1 MTSRAFWPR
10 AASHALPA
18 FACLCLCVFL
28 TPLADAQNKKEKEP
42 VRQVVRY
49 VAHKEKVPY
58 QGKLVMVLAVEP
70 VGGGRQ
76 MELVVKN
83 RDMNKKEYDPVLDT
97 DNVNALQKGEAIK
110 IGLDETRPRPMVDYL
125 RKYDLKP
132 GEENPRTYVFENY
145 FDKGEGKNAYTAVVL
160 SKFDEMTTVAV
171 PQKKSKD
178 GPAEPDAAI
187 MGLVSELK
195 TGEVVEAEV
204 RGGGAVPV
212 LVSLDRYTPPQ
223 TGKFLKLLQDEEV
236 ADGQKGAAVEI
247 EQGDKTV
254 KALVPGKLQGKKWVS
269 DGKVLGAA
277 RKLKP
282 DAEVVYRT
290 RQDGEK
296 VWLKEIEP
304 APKPQREKATASRD
318 RERDRDR
325 GRDRGGDR
333 DAAREMDAD
342 KDMGKAG
349 DADPADHRGGRPR
362 APGK

>member
-1 MTSRAFWPR
+1 MHSRAHWPR
-10 AASHALPA
+10 AMSSGLPA
-18 FACLCLCVFL
+18 FACLCLCFCL
-28 TPLADAQNKKEKEP
+28 HPTAEAQNKEKEP

-83 RDMNKKEYDPVLDT
+83 RENKREYDPVLDT

-132 GEENPRTYVFENY
+132 GEENPRAYVFENY

-160 SKFDEMTTVAV
+160 SKFDQMTTVAV
-171 PQKKSKD
+171 PQKKSKG
-178 GPAEPDAAI
+178 GPPEPDAAI

-223 TGKFLKLLQDEEV
+223 TGKFLKLLTDEEM
-236 ADGQKGAAVEI
+236 ADGNKGMAVEI
-247 EQGDKTV
+247 EQGEKTV
-254 KALVPGKLQGKKWVS
+254 KVLVPGKLQGKKWVS
-269 DGKVLGAA
+269 DSKVLAA
-277 RKLKP
+277 TRKLKP

-290 RQDGEK
+290 RQEGEK
-296 VWLKEIEP
+296 LWLKEIQP
-304 APKPQREKATASRD
+304 APKPQRERATAS
-318 RERDRDR
+318 RERDRDAGR
-325 GRDRGGDR
+325 GRDR
-333 DAAREMDAD
+333 DAD
-342 KDMGKAG
+342 KEMDKDMDAAG
-349 DADPADHRGGRPR
+349 DVNANDGDRRGAKPK